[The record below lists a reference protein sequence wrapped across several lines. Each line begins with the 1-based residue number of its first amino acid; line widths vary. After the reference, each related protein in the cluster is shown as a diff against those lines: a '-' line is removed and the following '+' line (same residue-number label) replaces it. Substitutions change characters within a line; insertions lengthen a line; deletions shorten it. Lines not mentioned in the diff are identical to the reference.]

1 MSKWRKCDSAV
12 TLILA
17 SFAVVAGGVALVFAA
32 CENKLGAI
40 VALILSLFCGGL
52 STGLMA
58 LKYSSR
64 RTQREMQS
72 MVVERTL
79 AYLLKAVEHEPT
91 SGDHRTAEPAEL
103 VDRLHQLASKALD
116 GSTRSR

>member
-1 MSKWRKCDSAV
+1 MRYSA
-12 TLILA
+12 
-17 SFAVVAGGVALVFAA
+17 
-32 CENKLGAI
+32 
-40 VALILSLFCGGL
+40 
-52 STGLMA
+52 
-58 LKYSSR
+58 R
-64 RTQREMQS
+64 RTRREMET

-91 SGDHRTAEPAEL
+91 SGDQRTAEPAEL